1 MEYCSVIKKE
11 QIWVSSSEVDDLEPV
26 ITEWSK
32 SEREKYRMLNI
43 YIESRKNGTHEP
55 ISREGIGMKI

>member
-1 MEYCSVIKKE
+1 MEYCSAIKKE

-32 SEREKYRMLNI
+32 SEREKYSMLNI
-43 YIESRKNGTHEP
+43 YIESGKNGTHGP
-55 ISREGIGMKI
+55 ISREGIEMKI